1 MIKKT
6 TLVFLLA
13 LPLFAFG
20 QINNMEFGKNR
31 VQFHRFFDDWDEY
44 ESDNFITYWY
54 GQGRFVGQA
63 TVQMAEMDFEEIQK
77 TLEYR
82 LNDKMEI
89 IVFTDLTDMHQ
100 SNIGAS
106 ETFETKD
113 GTVKVV
119 GEKIFVYFD
128 GDHTH
133 LRHQIR
139 QGIATVFINAML
151 FGSNL
156 QEVVQ
161 NAISLNL
168 PEWFKA
174 GLVSYMGSEW
184 STEDDDKLRDVFLT
198 KKYKNF
204 NRFAIAEPR
213 LAGHAFWFYVAQ
225 QFGKANVSNLLYL
238 TRINRSLDDAV
249 MYLFGSAFDPMALSC
264 MEFYKK
270 RYERE
275 ALDMK
280 TTASKSLKISN
291 KRKLPI
297 PQVKLSPDGK
307 QIAYVQ
313 NEIGKWKV
321 YIQDVSSGKRSLIL
335 RGGTRNPFQAADYN
349 YPLLAWN
356 PDNQRLAVVYEKRD
370 IVYFFEKN
378 LKDKKEKKPKT
389 VKFNPDAQ
397 RVFSIDYL
405 NSKDMV
411 ISANIRGFSDILIFN
426 TYTTAMRQLSN
437 DLWDD
442 LDAVAVNLRGKKGI
456 IFSSNRPNKRWDSEK
471 LDSINPTSKFD
482 LFYKDL
488 EDTSKNL
495 VRLSSSIDADER
507 QPIAV
512 DSTYFSFLSDE
523 SGIFN
528 RQMGFLR
535 DIVVR
540 VDTAFFITNLFGEK
554 AEILIKQDSAR
565 TFAATQKI
573 DSTQIRPVTETVAI
587 VRNNSNAS
595 RNILQQ
601 SSAPRVGKVAELIY
615 TEGVPK
621 ISVKTLQT
629 DTVKDVSFTNYWMWK
644 KRRATIT
651 TGRKKPNESVMKVA
665 ESPKL
670 TPTTP
675 QNSLPMPTQ
684 PKPDTTPTKKK
695 VDIDNYVFQS
705 EFDNEEKPKT
715 TEVTTAAPKPIVES
729 LPTPQTPPSV
739 ISAPSSVP
747 STSTIV
753 TTDAA
758 SVMAKANAKPLH
770 QFKTGRITPYR
781 LKFRSDSYTTRMD
794 NGLLFGGLDS
804 YAGTQQQT
812 FSTPPVGLLMKGN
825 FKDLLEDY
833 QLEAGIRVPITSFNG
848 YEAFA
853 FWDDRKHRIDKRF
866 AIYNRSLKTND
877 NESSIVDNRKTRTQT
892 TLAQYE
898 LRYPFDQFQR
908 VQVSTTLRS
917 DRYSSLS
924 TDSVTLRTPILKEQ
938 RIGARIE
945 WVFDNAIDVDL
956 NIKNGSRAK
965 VWVDW
970 VKRFDFDV
978 ADKSTFKFNKGF
990 MGVIGFDARHYER
1003 VLRHSVLALRAA
1015 GATSFGEQKT
1025 LYILG
1030 GVDNQLLASFNN
1042 DVTIPAGDYAFQTLA
1057 ANMRGFQRNIRNGTS
1072 NVLFNS
1078 ELRVPIF
1085 KYLSQKPLTS
1095 SFLKNFQIVGFV
1107 DAGTAWHG
1115 NNPFNRNNPLNTVI
1129 LPRDNNPLTPVVLTV
1144 NYFKDPIVFSYGTGI
1159 RMLLFGYMLRA
1170 DYGWGIETRQIQ
1182 KPKLHIAL
1190 GTDF

>member
-1 MIKKT
+1 MIKKI
-6 TLVFLLA
+6 TLALLIA
-13 LPLFAFG
+13 LPLCAFG
-20 QINNMEFGKNR
+20 QINDMEFGKNR

-44 ESDNFITYWY
+44 ESENFIAYWY
-54 GQGRFVGQA
+54 GQGRYVGQA
-63 TVQMAEMDFEEIQK
+63 TVQMAEMDFEDIQK

-89 IVFTDLTDMHQ
+89 IVFTDLTDLHQ

-106 ETFETKD
+106 QTFETKD

-119 GEKIFVYFD
+119 DEKIFVYFD

-133 LRHQIR
+133 LRQQVR
-139 QGIATVFINAML
+139 KGIATVFINAML

-168 PEWFKA
+168 PEWFKE
-174 GLVSYMGSEW
+174 GLVSYIGSEW
-184 STEDDDKLRDVFLT
+184 STEDDDRLRDVFLT

-213 LAGHAFWFYVAQ
+213 LAGHAFWFYIAQ
-225 QFGKANVSNLLYL
+225 QFGKGNVSNLLYL

-249 MYLFGSAFDPMALSC
+249 MYLFGNAFEPTAIAC
-264 MEFYKK
+264 MDFYKK
-270 RYERE
+270 RYDRE

-280 TTASKSLKISN
+280 TTASKGLKIKN

-297 PQVKLSPDGK
+297 PQMKLSPDGK
-307 QIAYVQ
+307 QIAYIQ

-321 YIQDVSSGKRSLIL
+321 YVQDVSTGKRTLIL
-335 RGGTRNPFQAADYN
+335 RGGTRNPFQAPDFN
-349 YPLLAWN
+349 YPLVAWN
-356 PDNQRLAVVYEKRD
+356 PDNQRIGIVYERRDVVYFNEQ
-370 IVYFFEKN
+370 N
-378 LKDKKEKKPKT
+378 LKDKKVKSKT

-397 RVFSIDYL
+397 RVYSIDYL
-405 NSKDMV
+405 NTKDMI
-411 ISANIRGFSDILIFN
+411 ISANVRGFSDLYIFN
-426 TYTTAMRQLSN
+426 TFTTGMKALSN

-456 IFSSNRPNKRWDSEK
+456 VFSSNRPNRRWDSEK
-471 LDSINPTSKFD
+471 LDSINPVNKFD

-495 VRLSSSIDADER
+495 VRISNSNDADER
-507 QPIAV
+507 QPIAI

-523 SGIFN
+523 SGIYN
-528 RQMGFLR
+528 RQIGFLK

-540 VDTAFFITNLFGEK
+540 VDTAFFITNSFKEK
-554 AEILIKQDSAR
+554 AEILVTQDSAR

-573 DSTQIRPVTETVAI
+573 DSIQIRPVIETIAI
-587 VRNNSNAS
+587 VRNNSNSS
-595 RNILQQ
+595 RNLLQQ

-615 TEGVPK
+615 TEGSPR
-621 ISVKTLQT
+621 ISIHALKP
-629 DTVKDVSFTNYWMWK
+629 DSVKDVSFTNYWMWK
-644 KRRATIT
+644 KKRATIGST
-651 TGRKKPNESVMKVA
+651 RKKSNESVMKPIDNQIV
-665 ESPKL
+665 
-670 TPTTP
+670 TPTSPST
-675 QNSLPMPTQ
+675 NSATNPIGPTV
-684 PKPDTTPTKKK
+684 PKQDTTPAKKK

-705 EFDNEEKPKT
+705 EFDNDEKPKT
-715 TEVTTAAPKPIVES
+715 TEITTAAPKPVTES
-729 LPTPQTPPSV
+729 ATTPQKVDPSV
-739 ISAPSSVP
+739 SEAAVTAIASS
-747 STSTIV
+747 
-753 TTDAA
+753 
-758 SVMAKANAKPLH
+758 NAKRLH
-770 QFKTGRITPYR
+770 QFRSSRITPYR
-781 LKFRSDSYTTRMD
+781 LKFRSDYYTTRMD

-804 YAGTQQQT
+804 YAGTQQQS
-812 FSTPPVGLLMKGN
+812 FSTPPVGILMKGN

-833 QLEAGIRVPITSFNG
+833 QLEAGIRLPITFNG

-853 FWDDRKHRIDKRF
+853 LFDNRKHRLDKRF

-877 NESSIVDNRKTRTQT
+877 NSSTLVDNRQTRAQT
-892 TLAQYE
+892 TLGMFE

-908 VQVSTTLRS
+908 IQVSTTLRN
-917 DRYSSLS
+917 DRFSSLA
-924 TDSVTLRTPILKEQ
+924 TDSVTLRTPIVSEQ
-938 RIGARIE
+938 RIGARVE
-945 WVFDNAIDVDL
+945 WVFDNAIDVEL
-956 NIKNGSRAK
+956 NIKNGTRAK
-965 VWVDW
+965 VWLDW
-970 VKRFDFDV
+970 VKRFEFDV
-978 ADKSTFKFNKGF
+978 VDKPTFKFNDGF
-990 MGVIGFDARHYER
+990 MGVLGFDARHYER
-1003 VLRHSVLALRAA
+1003 VMRHSVLAVRLA

-1030 GVDNQLLASFNN
+1030 GVDNQLLANFNN

-1057 ANMRGFQRNIRNGTS
+1057 ANMRGFERNIRNGTS
-1072 NVLFNS
+1072 NLLINA

-1095 SFLKNFQIVGFV
+1095 SFLRNFQLVGFM

-1115 NNPFNRNNPLNTVI
+1115 NNPFNRNNPLNTVV
-1129 LPRDNNPLTPVVLTV
+1129 LPRDNNPLTPVILTV
-1144 NYFKDPIVFSYGTGI
+1144 NYFKDPIVFSYGVGA

-1170 DYGWGIETRQIQ
+1170 DYAWGVETRQIQ
-1182 KPKLHIAL
+1182 SPRLNIAL

>member
-1 MIKKT
+1 MIKRT

-20 QINNMEFGKNR
+20 QINDMEFGKNR
-31 VQFHRFFDDWDEY
+31 VQFHRSFEDWDEY
-44 ESDNFITYWY
+44 ESENFIAYWY
-54 GQGRFVGQA
+54 GEGRFVGQT

-89 IVFTDLTDMHQ
+89 IVFTDLTDLHQ

-106 ETFETKD
+106 ETFETKS
-113 GTVKVV
+113 GSVKVV

-133 LRHQIR
+133 LRQQIR
-139 QGIATVFINAML
+139 EGVATVFINAML

-174 GLVSYMGSEW
+174 GLISYIGTEW
-184 STEDDDKLRDVFLT
+184 STADDDRLRDVFQT

-204 NRFAIAEPR
+204 NRFALAEPR
-213 LAGHAFWFYVAQ
+213 LAGHAFWFYIAQ

-249 MYLFGSAFDPMALSC
+249 MYLFGNAFEPTSVAC
-264 MEFYKK
+264 MDFYKK

-280 TTASKSLKISN
+280 TTASKSLKIKN

-321 YIQDVSSGKRSLIL
+321 YIQDVSTGKRTLLL
-335 RGGTRNPFQAADYN
+335 RGGTRNPFQATDYN

-356 PDNQRLAVVYEKRD
+356 PDNQRIAVVYERRD
-370 IVYFFEKN
+370 VVYFFEKN
-378 LKDKKEKKPKT
+378 LKDKKASKSKT

-397 RVFSIDYL
+397 RVYSIDYM
-405 NSKDMV
+405 NTKDMIV
-411 ISANIRGFSDILIFN
+411 SANMRGFSDLYVFN
-426 TYTTAMRQLSN
+426 TFTTIMRQLSN
-437 DLWDD
+437 DHWDD
-442 LDAVAVNLRGKKGI
+442 LDAVSVNLRGKKGI
-456 IFSSNRPNKRWDSEK
+456 LFSSNRPNERWDSEK
-471 LDSINPTSKFD
+471 LDSINPTNKFD

-495 VRLSSSIDADER
+495 VRVSNTIDADER
-507 QPIAV
+507 QAAAV
-512 DSTYFSFLSDE
+512 DTTYFSFLSDE
-523 SGIFN
+523 SGINN

-535 DIVVR
+535 DVLVR
-540 VDTAFFITNLFGEK
+540 VDTAFYITNEYK
-554 AEILIKQDSAR
+554 ERAELIVNQDSTR
-565 TFAATQKI
+565 QFPVTQKI
-573 DSTQIRPVTETVAI
+573 DSIQLRPIYKTVAI
-587 VRNNSNAS
+587 VRNNSNS
-595 RNILQQ
+595 NRNILQQ
-601 SSAPRVGKVAELIY
+601 STAPRVGKVAEMIY

-621 ISVKTLQT
+621 ISVKTLQP
-629 DTVKDVSFTNYWMWK
+629 DSVRDVSFTNYWMWK
-644 KRRATIT
+644 KRRATLSSP
-651 TGRKKPNESVMKVA
+651 RKKSNDSQMKRADNQPV
-665 ESPKL
+665 
-670 TPTTP
+670 TPPTP
-675 QNSLPMPTQ
+675 IAPTQ
-684 PKPDTTPTKKK
+684 TMAEPKQDTTPKKKK

-705 EFDNEEKPKT
+705 EFDNDEKPKT
-715 TEVTTAAPKPIVES
+715 TEITTAAPKPVVEVT
-729 LPTPQTPPSV
+729 PTEQPTPPSV
-739 ISAPSSVP
+739 SEPML
-747 STSTIV
+747 
-753 TTDAA
+753 A
-758 SVMAKANAKPLH
+758 SNIKVLH
-770 QFKTGRITPYR
+770 RFRPARITPYR
-781 LKFRSDSYTTRMD
+781 LKFRSDYYTTRMD
-794 NGLLFGGLDS
+794 NGLLFGGLNS
-804 YAGTQQQT
+804 YAGTQQET
-812 FSTPPVGLLMKGN
+812 FSTPPVGILMKGN

-833 QLEAGIRVPITSFNG
+833 QLEAGIRLPISFNG

-853 FWDDRKHRIDKRF
+853 FFDNRKHRIDKRF
-866 AIYNRSLKTND
+866 ALYNRSVKT
-877 NESSIVDNRKTRTQT
+877 VDNSSLTVDSRRTRSQT
-892 TLAQYE
+892 TLGQFE

-917 DRYSSLS
+917 DRYSSIA
-924 TDSVTLRTPILKEQ
+924 TDSVSLRKPILKEQ
-938 RIGARIE
+938 RLGARIE

-956 NIKNGSRAK
+956 NIKNGTRAK
-965 VWVDW
+965 VWFDW
-970 VKRFDFDV
+970 VKRFELDFIDNP
-978 ADKSTFKFNKGF
+978 TFKFNKGF

-1003 VLRHSVLALRAA
+1003 VLKHSVLAIRAA

-1030 GVDNQLLASFNN
+1030 GVDNQLLANFNN
-1042 DVTIPAGDYAFQTLA
+1042 DVTIPSDSYAFQTLA

-1072 NVLFNS
+1072 NLLVNS
-1078 ELRVPIF
+1078 ELRIPIF

-1095 SFLKNFQIVGFV
+1095 NFLKNFQVVAFTDI
-1107 DAGTAWHG
+1107 GTAWHG

-1129 LPRDNNPLTPVVLTV
+1129 LPRDNNPLTPVILKV
-1144 NYFKDPIVFSYGTGI
+1144 NYFKDPIVISYGVGA
-1159 RMLLFGYMLRA
+1159 RMLLFGYMIRA

-1182 KPKLHIAL
+1182 KPTLHIAL

>member
-1 MIKKT
+1 MLCAMIKKI
-6 TLVFLLA
+6 TLAILLA
-13 LPLFAFG
+13 FPLLAFG
-20 QINNMEFGKNR
+20 QINDMEFGKNR

-44 ESDNFITYWY
+44 ESENFIAYWY
-54 GQGRFVGQA
+54 GQGRYVGQA

-89 IVFTDLTDMHQ
+89 IVYTDITDLHQ

-106 ETFETKD
+106 QTFETKD

-119 GEKIFVYFD
+119 DEKIFVYFD

-133 LRHQIR
+133 LRQQVR
-139 QGIATVFINAML
+139 KGIATVFINAML

-174 GLVSYMGSEW
+174 GLVSYIGTEW
-184 STEDDDKLRDVFLT
+184 STEDDDQLRDVFLT

-213 LAGHAFWFYVAQ
+213 LAGHAFWFYIAQ
-225 QFGKANVSNLLYL
+225 QFGKANVSNLMYL

-249 MYLFGSAFDPMALSC
+249 MYLFGNAFEPTAVAC
-264 MEFYKK
+264 MDFYKK

-280 TTASKSLKISN
+280 TTASKSLKIKN

-297 PQVKLSPDGK
+297 PQFKLSPDGK
-307 QIAYVQ
+307 QLAYVQ

-321 YIQDVSSGKRSLIL
+321 YVQEISSGKRTLIL
-335 RGGTRNPFQAADYN
+335 RGGTRNPFQAADVN

-356 PDNQRLAVVYEKRD
+356 PDNQRIAIVYEKRD
-370 IVYFFEKN
+370 IVYFNEQN
-378 LKDKKEKKPKT
+378 LKDKKVKSKT

-397 RVFSIDYL
+397 RVYSIDYL
-405 NSKDMV
+405 NPKDMV
-411 ISANIRGFSDILIFN
+411 ISANVRGFSDIYTYN
-426 TYTTAMRQLSN
+426 TYTTNMKALSN
-437 DLWDD
+437 DHWDD

-456 IFSSNRPNKRWDSEK
+456 IFSSNRPNHRWDSEK
-471 LDSINPTSKFD
+471 LDSINPVSKFD

-495 VRLSSSIDADER
+495 VRISNSVDADER

-523 SGIFN
+523 SGIYN

-540 VDTAFFITNLFGEK
+540 VDTAFFITNAFKEK
-554 AEILIKQDSAR
+554 AEILVMQDSTR
-565 TFAATQKI
+565 QFDPKLKI
-573 DSTQIRPVTETVAI
+573 DSMHIRPVIETIAI
-587 VRNNSNAS
+587 VRNNSNS
-595 RNILQQ
+595 PRNLLQQ
-601 SSAPRVGKVAELIY
+601 SAAARVGKVAELIY

-621 ISVKTLQT
+621 ISIKTLQP
-629 DTVKDVSFTNYWMWK
+629 DSVKDVSFTNYWMWK
-644 KRRATIT
+644 KRRSTIT
-651 TGRKKPNESVMKVA
+651 STRKKSNDSVMKPVDNQVV
-665 ESPKL
+665 
-670 TPTTP
+670 TPTV
-675 QNSLPMPTQ
+675 
-684 PKPDTTPTKKK
+684 PKQDTTPTKKK

-705 EFDNEEKPKT
+705 EFDNDEKPKT
-715 TEVTTAAPKPIVES
+715 TEVTTAAPKPNVEPT
-729 LPTPQTPPSV
+729 LQQPTPSV
-739 ISAPSSVP
+739 SEAAAIAIA
-747 STSTIV
+747 TS
-753 TTDAA
+753 
-758 SVMAKANAKPLH
+758 NARKLH
-770 QFKTGRITPYR
+770 QFRSGRITPYR
-781 LKFRSDSYTTRMD
+781 LKFRSDYYTTRMD

-804 YAGTQQQT
+804 YAGTQQQN

-833 QLEAGIRVPITSFNG
+833 QLEAGIRFPITFNG

-853 FWDDRKHRIDKRF
+853 LFDNRKRRLDKRF
-866 AIYNRSLKTND
+866 ALYNRSLKTND
-877 NESSIVDNRKTRTQT
+877 NSSTLVDNRQTRAQT
-892 TLAQYE
+892 TLAQFE
-898 LRYPFDQFQR
+898 LRYPLDQFQR
-908 VQVSTTLRS
+908 IQVATTLRS
-917 DRYSSLS
+917 DRFSSLA
-924 TDSVTLRTPILKEQ
+924 TDSVSLRTPIVKEQ
-938 RIGARIE
+938 RFGVRLE
-945 WVFDNAIDVDL
+945 WVFDNAIDIDL
-956 NIKNGSRAK
+956 NLKNGTRAK

-970 VKRFDFDV
+970 VKQFEFDV
-978 ADKSTFKFNKGF
+978 IDKATLGFNKGF

-1003 VLRHSVLALRAA
+1003 VLRHSVIAVRAA

-1030 GVDNQLLASFNN
+1030 GVDNQLLANFNN

-1057 ANMRGFQRNIRNGTS
+1057 ANMRGFDRNIRNGTS
-1072 NVLFNS
+1072 NVLINT

-1095 SFLKNFQIVGFV
+1095 NFLKNFQLVSFV
-1107 DAGTAWHG
+1107 DIGTAWHG
-1115 NNPFNRNNPLNTVI
+1115 NNPFNRNNPLNTIV
-1129 LPRDNNPLTPVVLTV
+1129 LPRDNNPLTPVILTV
-1144 NYFKDPIVFSYGTGI
+1144 NYFKDPIVWSYGVGARI
-1159 RMLLFGYMLRA
+1159 LLFGYMLRA
-1170 DYGWGIETRQIQ
+1170 DYGWGVETRVIQ
-1182 KPKLHIAL
+1182 KPHFNIAL

>member
-1 MIKKT
+1 MTKKII
-6 TLVFLLA
+6 LAFLIA
-13 LPLFAFG
+13 LPLISFG
-20 QINNMEFGKNR
+20 QINDMEFGKNR

-44 ESDNFITYWY
+44 ESENFIAYWY
-54 GQGRFVGQA
+54 GQGRFVGQS

-89 IVFTDLTDMHQ
+89 IVFTDITDLHQ

-133 LRHQIR
+133 LRQQIR
-139 QGIATVFINAML
+139 QGIATVFIDAML

-168 PEWFKA
+168 PEWFKS
-174 GLVSYMGSEW
+174 GLISYIGTEW
-184 STEDDDKLRDVFLT
+184 STDDDDRLRDVFLT
-198 KKYKNF
+198 KRYKNF

-213 LAGHAFWFYVAQ
+213 LAGHAFWFYIAQ

-249 MYLFGSAFDPMALSC
+249 MYLFGNAFDPTAVAC
-264 MEFYKK
+264 MDFYKK

-275 ALDMK
+275 VLDMK
-280 TTASKSLKISN
+280 TTVSKPLKINN

-321 YIQDVSSGKRSLIL
+321 YVQDVSTGKRTLIL
-335 RGGTRNPFQAADYN
+335 RGGTRNPFQATDHN

-370 IVYFFEKN
+370 VVYFFEKN
-378 LKDKKEKKPKT
+378 LKDKKASKPKT

-397 RVFSIDYL
+397 RVYSIDYL
-405 NSKDMV
+405 NPKDMV
-411 ISANIRGFSDILIFN
+411 VSANIRGLSDIFIFN
-426 TYTTAMRQLSN
+426 TYTTNLKQLSN
-437 DLWDD
+437 DHWDD
-442 LDAVAVNLRGKKGI
+442 LDAVAVNLRGKKGV
-456 IFSSNRPNKRWDSEK
+456 IFSSNRPNQRWDSEK
-471 LDSINPTSKFD
+471 MDSINPTNKFD

-495 VRLSSSIDADER
+495 VRISNSVDADER
-507 QPIAV
+507 QPMTV
-512 DSTYFSFLSDE
+512 DSTFFSFLSDE
-523 SGIFN
+523 SGIYN

-535 DIVVR
+535 DIMVR
-540 VDTAFFITNLFGEK
+540 VDTVFFITNSFKEK
-554 AEILIKQDSAR
+554 AEILVMQDSAR
-565 TFAATQKI
+565 RFLATQKI
-573 DSTQIRPVTETVAI
+573 DSVQIRPVIETIAI
-587 VRNNSNAS
+587 VRNNSNSA

-601 SSAPRVGKVAELIY
+601 SAAPRVGKVAELIY

-621 ISVKTLQT
+621 ISVKTLLP
-629 DTVKDVSFTNYWMWK
+629 DSVKDVSFTNYWMWK
-644 KRRATIT
+644 KRRATMGST
-651 TGRKKPNESVMKVA
+651 RKKTNDGVMKNA
-665 ESPKL
+665 ENQL
-670 TPTTP
+670 VTPTTP
-675 QNSLPMPTQ
+675 SANSTSNPTNPTVQ
-684 PKPDTTPTKKK
+684 KQDSTPPKKK

-705 EFDNEEKPKT
+705 EFDNDEKPKT
-715 TEVTTAAPKPIVES
+715 TDVTTAAPKPVVES
-729 LPTPQTPPSV
+729 TPTSQPQMDPSV
-739 ISAPSSVP
+739 SAAL
-747 STSTIV
+747 TAIAT
-753 TTDAA
+753 
-758 SVMAKANAKPLH
+758 ANPKRLH
-770 QFKTGRITPYR
+770 QFRTGRITPYR

-812 FSTPPVGLLMKGN
+812 FSTPPVGILMKGN
-825 FKDLLEDY
+825 FKDLMEDY
-833 QLEAGIRVPITSFNG
+833 QLEAGIRLPISFNG

-853 FWDDRKHRIDKRF
+853 FFDNRKHRIDKRF

-877 NESSIVDNRKTRTQT
+877 NASTAVDTRQTRTQT
-892 TLAQYE
+892 TLGQFE

-917 DRYSSLS
+917 DRFSSLA
-924 TDSVTLRTPILKEQ
+924 TDSITLRTPIVKEQ
-938 RIGARIE
+938 RIGARVE

-965 VWVDW
+965 IWFDW
-970 VKRFDFDV
+970 VKRFELDFIENP
-978 ADKSTFKFNKGF
+978 TFKFKNGF
-990 MGVIGFDARHYER
+990 MGVLGFDARHYER
-1003 VLRHSVLALRAA
+1003 VLRHSVLAVRAA

-1030 GVDNQLLASFNN
+1030 GVDNQLLSSFNN
-1042 DVTIPAGDYAFQTLA
+1042 DVSIPSGDYAFQTLA

-1072 NVLFNS
+1072 NLLINA

-1085 KYLSQKPLTS
+1085 KYLSQRPLTS
-1095 SFLKNFQIVGFV
+1095 NFLRNFQLVGFV

-1115 NNPFNRNNPLNTVI
+1115 SNPFNRKNPLNTVV
-1129 LPRDNNPLTPVVLTV
+1129 LPRDNNPLTPVILTV
-1144 NYFKDPIVFSYGTGI
+1144 NYFKDPIVASYGLGA

-1170 DYGWGIETRQIQ
+1170 DYAWGVETRVIQ
-1182 KPKLHIAL
+1182 EPMLHIAL